1 MGFEVPR
8 VERKMH
14 VLPSGTPALGPR
26 GHRTY
31 QPHRGIALRSR
42 ADALATPE
50 WLKIKKGFE
59 AHSIYSIGTF
69 AISPDEIVTRRD
81 SMGLHRCRLSRAR
94 VRVIG
99 GNKMP

>member
-69 AISPDEIVTRRD
+69 AISPDEIVTP
-81 SMGLHRCRLSRAR
+81 SGLNGVAPVPVVSRAR
-94 VRVIG
+94 ARYRRE
-99 GNKMP
+99 